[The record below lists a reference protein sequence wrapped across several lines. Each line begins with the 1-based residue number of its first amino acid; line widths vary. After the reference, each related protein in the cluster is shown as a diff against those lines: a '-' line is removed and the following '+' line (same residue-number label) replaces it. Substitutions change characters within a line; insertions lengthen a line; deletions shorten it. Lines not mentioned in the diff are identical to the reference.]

1 MSNTELIGSSAKFRA
16 VLHQVNTVASTNNSV
31 LIPGETGTG
40 KEMIAQAI
48 YQAGTRR
55 HYKFVSLNCAAI
67 PAALQES
74 DLFGHERGAF
84 SGVVTQSLGRF
95 QAVERIAKVAPPE
108 STVLNS
114 AEIGRG
120 MELTARA
127 SPQKVLEVRVG
138 TPRRFELAGGGMT
151 FRDDVGDI
159 RIGLRMRQEKGD
171 TCAV

>member
-1 MSNTELIGSSAKFRA
+1 MSNTELIGSSPTFRA
-16 VLHQVNTVASTNNSV
+16 LPHQVNTVASTNYSV
-31 LIPGETGTG
+31 LIPGESGTG
-40 KEMIAQAI
+40 KEMSAQAI
-48 YQAGTRR
+48 YQASTRR
-55 HYKFVSLNCAAI
+55 HHKFVSLNCATI
-67 PAALQES
+67 SAALQES
-74 DLFGHERGAF
+74 DLCGHERGAF
-84 SGVVTQSLGRF
+84 SGVVTPSLGRF
-95 QAVERIAKVAPPE
+95 GAAVRIAKVACPE

-120 MELTARA
+120 LELTARA

-171 TCAV
+171 TRVV